1 MADYDPHDFK
11 KDRLTLISQG
21 LFEPDPLEFK
31 KAETDPLELK
41 KVRFTL
47 ISYRTWLRLTT
58 FVQVRYCLP

>member
-1 MADYDPHDFK
+1 MTLLISRNRF
-11 KDRLTLISQG
+11 TLISQG

-47 ISYRTWLRLTT
+47 ISYRAGLRPTPLNPK
-58 FVQVRYCLP
+58 RLGLP